1 MGKATNW
8 AISAARRCSKSDGS
22 WNLTI
27 SQKFEAPDRDP
38 PAHRRSPPRP
48 ADIPAIP
55 PPGAPGAEPFRDRGT
70 DRGADWSL
78 DQGQEIRFTRKLKS
92 ALLAAAVVLAAAIA
106 GLAIG
111 LTKGQDRLAL
121 DASHLMVDGAFNA
134 LENQMQVFV
143 REHAFRDETYEATRS
158 GNTAWLFE
166 NIAPRAGS
174 LSDLA
179 VIVEPGQQVDY
190 GWQLDGEARAA
201 SPGLVPPPVLAQLHE
216 GLDALPVTSR
226 AAFSTYARIG
236 DGVWLLVISRVAP
249 RDGIAPGTPDPAIPR
264 LVIGKR
270 LSPAALQQISAPF
283 LRDGLRLSETSA
295 VGEARHVL
303 RDARGTVLSYATWTA
318 PRPGWHVLAS
328 IGAPVALITLVTI
341 FVLVVAAFHIVGS
354 ARRLESALVRAQKAN
369 RAKSD
374 FVATVSH
381 ELRTP
386 VTSIIGSLDL
396 IASGALAKTPGKEA
410 EILGIARSNSRR
422 LAALIEDLLQIQ
434 KMETGKLDYRFE
446 AIPVGAVV
454 ERAVQLTRPIAGNAG
469 VEIHLPATIPL
480 LHVRADQSRLE
491 QVLTNI
497 LSNAIKFSHP
507 GGDVRIAVEDTPAGV
522 RVSVIDHGLGIPD
535 GARTRVFAPFGQ
547 IDSSD
552 TRSAGGTGLG
562 LNIAQRIVAAHHG
575 VIDYHGT
582 PGGGTTFYVE
592 LPRVSAPA

>member
-1 MGKATNW
+1 
-8 AISAARRCSKSDGS
+8 
-22 WNLTI
+22 
-27 SQKFEAPDRDP
+27 
-38 PAHRRSPPRP
+38 
-48 ADIPAIP
+48 
-55 PPGAPGAEPFRDRGT
+55 
-70 DRGADWSL
+70 
-78 DQGQEIRFTRKLKS
+78 
-92 ALLAAAVVLAAAIA
+92 
-106 GLAIG
+106 
-111 LTKGQDRLAL
+111 
-121 DASHLMVDGAFNA
+121 
-134 LENQMQVFV
+134 
-143 REHAFRDETYEATRS
+143 
-158 GNTAWLFE
+158 
-166 NIAPRAGS
+166 
-174 LSDLA
+174 
-179 VIVEPGQQVDY
+179 
-190 GWQLDGEARAA
+190 
-201 SPGLVPPPVLAQLHE
+201 
-216 GLDALPVTSR
+216 
-226 AAFSTYARIG
+226 
-236 DGVWLLVISRVAP
+236 
-249 RDGIAPGTPDPAIPR
+249 
-264 LVIGKR
+264 
-270 LSPAALQQISAPF
+270 
-283 LRDGLRLSETSA
+283 
-295 VGEARHVL
+295 L

-522 RVSVIDHGLGIPD
+522 RVSVIDHG
-535 GARTRVFAPFGQ
+535 
-547 IDSSD
+547 
-552 TRSAGGTGLG
+552 
-562 LNIAQRIVAAHHG
+562 
-575 VIDYHGT
+575 
-582 PGGGTTFYVE
+582 
-592 LPRVSAPA
+592 